1 LNPKDLKDAIKSVG
15 SVDGT
20 SLVASIEFAIE
31 QQSTEALKPIWE
43 YIKLRRRKLRTNI
56 LPEERSV
63 LEQFIQGKKAE
74 NLFILSQGGLESYLP
89 VGFAGKDL
97 DKLIRFLSEDSF
109 YNSLSP
115 VARSEL
121 ESIASDISR
130 I

>member
-1 LNPKDLKDAIKSVG
+1 
-15 SVDGT
+15 
-20 SLVASIEFAIE
+20 
-31 QQSTEALKPIWE
+31 
-43 YIKLRRRKLRTNI
+43 
-56 LPEERSV
+56 V